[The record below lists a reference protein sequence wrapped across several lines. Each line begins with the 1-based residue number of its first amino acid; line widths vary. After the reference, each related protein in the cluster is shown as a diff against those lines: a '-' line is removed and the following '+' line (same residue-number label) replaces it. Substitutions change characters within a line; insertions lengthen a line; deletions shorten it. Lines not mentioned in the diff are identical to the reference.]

1 MKTHSKELIRITNLN
16 KQYDDTRIL
25 ENVNFS
31 LRQSEIVAIMGYSG
45 AGKTTFLNILLGLDK
60 NYSGE
65 YIANFKRM
73 PCVFQEDR
81 LLPWL
86 NVYDNIKL
94 VNKSVE
100 EKEMREILKILNLQN
115 YQHFYPSE
123 LSGGMRQRTA
133 IARALA
139 FRGDIIVMDEPLK
152 STDQALS
159 EVILDYLKERVVR
172 KKTAIVIATHDIEN
186 ARRISDRMLFLKGK
200 PASFVAEK
208 DANEARLNQAIPQRT

>member
-1 MKTHSKELIRITNLN
+1 MKTHSKELIKITNLN

-31 LRQSEIVAIMGYSG
+31 LRQSETVAIMGYSG

-60 NYSGE
+60 DYSGE
-65 YIANFKRM
+65 YVANFKRM

-86 NVYDNIKL
+86 SVYDNIKL
-94 VNKSVE
+94 VNKTIQDDE
-100 EKEMREILKILNLQN
+100 LLQILKVLNLQH
-115 YQHFYPSE
+115 YRHFYPSE

-139 FRGDIIVMDEPLK
+139 FKGDIIVMDEPLK
-152 STDQALS
+152 STDKELS
-159 EVILDYLKERVVR
+159 VAVLDYLKEKAARE
-172 KKTAIVIATHDIEN
+172 KTAIVIATHDIEN
-186 ARRISDRMLFLKGK
+186 ARRISDRILFLDGN
-200 PASFVAEK
+200 PASFVSAEDVDK
-208 DANEARLNQAIPQRT
+208 HLTSSNRGK